1 MLYHALLVLRDSTL
15 QYLQKHAQTAPR
27 DSILLVNKHVRSF
40 WHRFHVKMMVVFGM
54 VLLVLLLLALRAT
67 PDSTLHSGI
76 LHALFAPQVLKQIQ
90 GLVLVLYHALLV
102 LRDSTLQYLQKH
114 AQTAPRDSILLVNKH
129 VRSFWHRFHVKMMVV
144 FGMVLLV
151 LLLLALRATPDS
163 TLHSGILHA
172 LFAPQVLKQ
181 IQGIV
186 LVLYHA
192 LVVLRDSTQQMV

>member
-1 MLYHALLVLRDSTL
+1 M
-15 QYLQKHAQTAPR
+15 
-27 DSILLVNKHVRSF
+27 
-40 WHRFHVKMMVVFGM
+40 KMMVVFG
-54 VLLVLLLLALRAT
+54 
-67 PDSTLHSGI
+67 I
-76 LHALFAPQVLKQIQ
+76 
-90 GLVLVLYHALLV
+90 
-102 LRDSTLQYLQKH
+102 
-114 AQTAPRDSILLVNKH
+114 ILL
-129 VRSFWHRFHVKMMVV
+129 
-144 FGMVLLV
+144 LLV